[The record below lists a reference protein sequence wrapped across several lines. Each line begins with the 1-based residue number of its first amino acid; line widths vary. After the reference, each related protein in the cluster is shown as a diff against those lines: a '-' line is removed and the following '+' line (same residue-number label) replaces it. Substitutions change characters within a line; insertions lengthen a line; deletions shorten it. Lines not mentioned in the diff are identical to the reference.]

1 MPTPPFAVVHINKAF
16 CTMTGLSPAQ
26 VIGIPVE
33 KVIQVV
39 QEIPKVSMSDL
50 QDADTRKDLRGR
62 FLLRP
67 AGTKDRLPMI
77 EVHVA
82 PITDRSQES
91 RGMSH
96 VLVKVKPVETTDED
110 IDDHTTSSVSADSS
124 HSSDDSKACLSPP
137 NGAAAKVF
145 GAVG

>member
-26 VIGIPVE
+26 VIGSPVE

-50 QDADTRKDLRGR
+50 QDADTRADLRGR

-67 AGTKDRLPMI
+67 AGTKDLLPMC

-96 VLVKVKPVETTDED
+96 VLVKIKPVEPTDED
-110 IDDHTTSSVSADSS
+110 IEDHTTSSVSAHSS
-124 HSSDDSKACLSPP
+124 HSSNDSKDDLSHP
-137 NGAAAKVF
+137 ASAAKVF

>member
-16 CTMTGLSPAQ
+16 CAMTGLSPTQ
-26 VIGIPVE
+26 LIGAPVE
-33 KVIQVV
+33 NVIQVV
-39 QEIPKVSMSDL
+39 QEIPKVSIPDL
-50 QDADTRKDLRGR
+50 QDADKRTDLRGR

-67 AGTKDRLPMI
+67 AGTNRRLPI
-77 EVHVA
+77 CKVHVA

-96 VLVKVKPVETTDED
+96 VLVKVNPVEPTDEA
-110 IDDHTTSSVSADSS
+110 IDDHTTSSVSAYSS
-124 HSSDDSKACLSPP
+124 HSSNGSKAGLSPSKS
-137 NGAAAKVF
+137 AAAKVF